1 MPKKLAEA
9 IEKGGIRNISLY
21 DYNLNFICDYDK
33 NKHGTITDLL
43 VQKRNEG
50 MHQEQQRELIF
61 VCYELRKQ
69 LEMNRQA
76 FPQNMYKIMQEEI
89 KNIDRE
95 LEIMLRK
102 GEKER

>member
-1 MPKKLAEA
+1 M
-9 IEKGGIRNISLY
+9 I
-21 DYNLNFICDYDK
+21 D
-33 NKHGTITDLL
+33 
-43 VQKRNEG
+43 
-50 MHQEQQRELIF
+50 
-61 VCYELRKQ
+61 ELRKQ

-89 KNIDRE
+89 ENIDRE